1 MKSANKA
8 EPPHR
13 DYYIV
18 TYDVASRLQSFR
30 TETLSVPD
38 LNDPRFEVFHRSL
51 LDHVQQA
58 LPGVNVHNIHM
69 VDLGHSIWE
78 KIHYLIDHT
87 GDQVVLSTCPEISV
101 ASQLMDAKSKAESHV
116 LHFNRLFDIN
126 GEMLGYGSRPGF
138 TSMDWQL
145 SDLIARL
152 GGRKVV
158 LIEDGAFTGGTLYFV
173 LSRLIAHGVRVS
185 AVVVGFCT
193 PVALGRVRQVFDG
206 QVIVVNEVEGL
217 IDWVPD
223 HDLVPFTPNC
233 GRVLG
238 ESTPQGFMPVR
249 TSDGVTCAYP
259 YILPF
264 GKMGEWTSLPDDG
277 ARNLSRF
284 CLEMSIDLF
293 NEVGSYEGHQIT
305 IGELVRNYPRV
316 SIPISIGLHED
327 LPSLDTKVTAF
338 LKEALQKLK

>member
-18 TYDVASRLQSFR
+18 TYDVASRLQSFK
-30 TETLSVPD
+30 TETLKVPD
-38 LNDPRFEVFHRSL
+38 LNDPRFEVFHQSL
-51 LDHVQQA
+51 VDHVQQA
-58 LPGVNVHNIHM
+58 LPGVTVHNVHM
-69 VDLGHSIWE
+69 VDLAQTIWE
-78 KIHYLIDHT
+78 KIYHSIDHA
-87 GDQVVLSTCPEISV
+87 GDQVVLSTCPEISM
-101 ASQLMDAKSKAESHV
+101 ASQLMEAKSKAESHV
-116 LHFNRLFDIN
+116 LHFNRLFDVK
-126 GEMLGYGSRPGF
+126 GEMIGYGPRPGF
-138 TSMDWQL
+138 ISMDRQL
-145 SDLIARL
+145 ADLLARVN
-152 GGRKVV
+152 GRKVV

-173 LSRLIAHGVRVS
+173 LSRLIAHGIRVS

-193 PVALGRVRQVFDG
+193 PLALGRVRQVFSG
-206 QVIVVNEVEGL
+206 ELIVVNEVEGL

-238 ESTPQGFMPVR
+238 ESTPHGFLPVR
-249 TSDGVTCAYP
+249 TPDGVTCAYP

-264 GKMGEWTSLPDDG
+264 GKMEEWTSLPKEG
-277 ARNLSRF
+277 ARNLSKF

-293 NEVGSYEGHQIT
+293 NEVASYEGHQIT

-316 SIPISIGLHED
+316 SIPISIGLHEV
-327 LPSLDTKVTAF
+327 LPSLDTKVTTF
-338 LKEALQKLK
+338 LKEAREKLK